1 MQQYKTADPN
11 AHRFVYEP
19 VRPQPMPWLH
29 ILGYGLAGFLII
41 GLTVYISLNVYDRY
55 IAPEPTLTPIQ
66 VRQQAEHVNY
76 DVLLQHTERFA
87 GKLIKYTGRV
97 DQIRIQDGETLLVLY
112 VSDKP
117 TNLPDMLLGN
127 FPYVLVRYDGTK
139 TIRQGETLHVY
150 GNVEGRKEFPSP
162 AGMKF
167 EWPLLDAVLVE

>member
-1 MQQYKTADPN
+1 MQRQYAPSYS
-11 AHRFVYEP
+11 RP
-19 VRPQPMPWLH
+19 VPWPT
-29 ILGYGLAGFLII
+29 ILKYFSATVLIATLLAYI
-41 GLTVYISLNVYDRY
+41 GWNVYDRY

-76 DVLLQHTERFA
+76 DVLLQHTERFT

-97 DQIRIQDGETLLVLY
+97 DQIRIVDGETLLVLY

-150 GNVEGRKEFPSP
+150 GTVEGRKEFPSP